1 MSTAARPEIPRAL
14 ERRTRP
20 RAAFL
25 CIGPHCMETWPS
37 ETRLSSIKKQL
48 PSPGGS
54 SQGMERKQVLI
65 IILPELTRES
75 EAFGVYGR
83 VGI

>member
-1 MSTAARPEIPRAL
+1 
-14 ERRTRP
+14 
-20 RAAFL
+20 
-25 CIGPHCMETWPS
+25 METWPS